1 MSTKKKSVESKFS
14 KECLLNSKRFQNK
27 RDIVSALLKDGVE
40 YTIEEVEAMITEY
53 MKGEVK

>member
-1 MSTKKKSVESKFS
+1 MSTKKKSMESKFS
-14 KECLLNSKRFQNK
+14 KESLLNAKQFQNK

-40 YTIEEVEAMITEY
+40 YTVEEVEAVIMEY